1 MSTLK
6 RILIVEDDPDGQ
18 TVVGHVLQYMGYDV
32 DVAADAEQAMNY
44 LSSHAEQY
52 QAAILDL
59 ALPGRSGW
67 DLLEQ
72 IKRTKAISAMPCIAV
87 TGFHSS
93 KTREDAFRAGFVAY
107 FAKPLEATSFARE
120 LEALLS

>member
-1 MSTLK
+1 MSALK

-18 TVVGHVLQYMGYDV
+18 TVVGHVLQYMGYDI
-32 DVAADAEQAMNY
+32 DVAADAEQAMSY
-44 LSSHAEQY
+44 LNSNAEQY

-67 DLLEQ
+67 DLLDQ
-72 IKRTKAISAMPCIAV
+72 IRNTEAIHTIPCIAV

-120 LEALLS
+120 LESLLS